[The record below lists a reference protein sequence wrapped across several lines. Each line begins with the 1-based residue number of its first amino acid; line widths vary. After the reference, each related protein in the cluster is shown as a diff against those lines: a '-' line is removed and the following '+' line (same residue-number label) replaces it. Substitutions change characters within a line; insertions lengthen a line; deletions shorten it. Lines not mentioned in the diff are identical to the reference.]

1 MSREVMDDRSQQQPR
16 ESALSGEVGRHDR
29 QEHDQEGAVRPA
41 DSSQA
46 ARPGRLPAR
55 PLLGDDHP
63 ADHPGVR
70 RLYTAALMAAVLD
83 VPPAAVRHWIR
94 GGLLQVAESAGSVE
108 WFDFEQLV
116 IGRHLARLLS
126 RGLSLREI
134 DAKLT
139 DLVPGGAR
147 AAADAANRIL
157 VDGRRLSID
166 DGGRLLSA
174 GGQMQFSFYTSQL
187 AAGQDSER
195 EAVLGLPMA
204 LPLQASPM
212 VSLSLDEAAD
222 LRPLSAD
229 TTEILDLADDLEAAG
244 EFVEAAEALRAV
256 LQAQGPTPRVM
267 FMLAELLY
275 RAGDL
280 TAARERYYAVI
291 ELDPDHLQARSSLG
305 CVLAELGEHDLAV
318 AALEGVLRQEPAYAD
333 AHWHI
338 AGVLHDTGHA
348 TEAAHHLRQFLALAP
363 ESPWATLARD
373 RLGQLQG
380 NPKP

>member
-1 MSREVMDDRSQQQPR
+1 MSHEVMDDQKQQQADTQTPLQKRRAPQVPR
-16 ESALSGEVGRHDR
+16 S
-29 QEHDQEGAVRPA
+29 
-41 DSSQA
+41 
-46 ARPGRLPAR
+46 GRLTAQS
-55 PLLGDDHP
+55 LLADDHS

-116 IGRHLARLLS
+116 VGRHLARLLS

-139 DLVPGGAR
+139 DLVPGGIR
-147 AAADAANRIL
+147 AAAAVAGRVL

-174 GGQMQFSFYTSQL
+174 GGQMQFGFYTSPL
-187 AAGQDSER
+187 AAAHDCDR
-195 EAVLGLPMA
+195 EAVVGMPAAVPYNASLNEPTGLQVSLDDVAGLP
-204 LPLQASPM
+204 PL
-212 VSLSLDEAAD
+212 AAD
-222 LRPLSAD
+222 MA
-229 TTEILDLADDLEAAG
+229 EILDLADDLEAAG

-305 CVLAELGEHDLAV
+305 CVLAELGEHDLAL

-338 AGVLHDTGHA
+338 AGVLRETGLE
-348 TEAAHHLRQFLALAP
+348 TEAAQHLRRFLALAP
-363 ESPWATLARD
+363 ESPWASLARD
-373 RLGQLQG
+373 RLDRIPASPTTPREG
-380 NPKP
+380 

>member
-1 MSREVMDDRSQQQPR
+1 MSHEVTDDQKQRSASRRASLKDRGPKPVPR
-16 ESALSGEVGRHDR
+16 SGPLAT
-29 QEHDQEGAVRPA
+29 Q
-41 DSSQA
+41 
-46 ARPGRLPAR
+46 
-55 PLLGDDHP
+55 PLLAADHS

-116 IGRHLARLLS
+116 VGRHLARLLS
-126 RGLSLREI
+126 RGFSLREI
-134 DAKLT
+134 DAKLA
-139 DLVPGGAR
+139 DLAPGGGR
-147 AAADAANRIL
+147 AAADAAGRVL
-157 VDGRRLSID
+157 VDGRRLSLD

-174 GGQMQFSFYTSQL
+174 GGQMQFGFYTAPL
-187 AAGQDSER
+187 TVTHDCDR
-195 EAVLGLPMA
+195 EAVVGMPAAVPSSGPMMV
-204 LPLQASPM
+204 P
-212 VSLSLDEAAD
+212 VSLEEVSDVRPLAAD
-222 LRPLSAD
+222 AA
-229 TTEILDLADDLEAAG
+229 EILDLADDLEAAG
-244 EFVEAAEALRAV
+244 EFVEAAEAVRAV
-256 LQAQGPTPRVM
+256 LQAQGPSPRVL

-305 CVLAELGEHDLAV
+305 CVLAELGDHELAL

-333 AHWHI
+333 AHWYI
-338 AGVLHDTGHA
+338 AGVLGEMGRG
-348 TEAAHHLRQFLALAP
+348 TESAHHLRRFLDLAP

-373 RLGQLQG
+373 RLVQLR
-380 NPKP
+380 